1 MSSRCWTHSRWIGV
15 ETNVARER
23 KRKRADWINSI
34 VKTEWNRVQK
44 ATRNQKSLNLLPK
57 MVLNLSGEKLAPS
70 YELQIAIDVGNV
82 QALIARDAF
91 ELETYYRRVLNLNS
105 NDYTTIPREA
115 SCQPASLDTSKFL
128 SRLKTAITSKQCKK
142 HIFQFASEISIP
154 TIWRDSTWH
163 DKFHS

>member
-1 MSSRCWTHSRWIGV
+1 MNWSRDQCGP
-15 ETNVARER
+15 R
-23 KRKRADWINSI
+23 KEEKKSWADWINSI
-34 VKTEWNRVQK
+34 VKTEWKRVQK
-44 ATRNQKSLNLLPK
+44 ATRNRNSLNLLPK

-70 YELQIAIDVGNV
+70 YKLQIAVDIGNV

-91 ELETYYRRVLNLNS
+91 ELETYYRRVLILNS

-115 SCQPASLDTSKFL
+115 SCHHSQPASLDTSKFL

-154 TIWRDSTWH
+154 TIRRDSTWH